1 MLRLCGAAA
10 PSAEEQSFGMR
21 TVAAAVGALQI
32 EISNVHVRYEDETS
46 DPSSPFAFGLTL
58 DRLSS
63 LSLSLS
69 LSRARAL
76 SVALSL
82 SPSHSLSLSLSP
94 PHSLSLHHPHPRQ
107 AVAVFGRRPVAPDAR
122 IAGGASCGGQ
132 ENAQDGGLC
141 HVLAALPGEHGGETL
156 LS

>member
-69 LSRARAL
+69 LARARSL
-76 SVALSL
+76 CRTLSL
-82 SPSHSLSLSLSP
+82 PLSLTLSLSP
-94 PHSLSLHHPHPRQ
+94 PPSFS
-107 AVAVFGRRPVAPDAR
+107 
-122 IAGGASCGGQ
+122 
-132 ENAQDGGLC
+132 
-141 HVLAALPGEHGGETL
+141 LAASPSPSTGCRCIRSTASGARCPHRRW
-156 LS
+156 S

>member
-58 DRLSS
+58 DRLS
-63 LSLSLS
+63 LH
-69 LSRARAL
+69 
-76 SVALSL
+76 SVDG
-82 SPSHSLSLSLSP
+82 
-94 PHSLSLHHPHPRQ
+94 Q
-107 AVAVFGRRPVAPDAR
+107 WRPTPA
-122 IAGGASCGGQ
+122 
-132 ENAQDGGLC
+132 AQVD
-141 HVLAALPGEHGGETL
+141 LAALAYYYYYYYYHYFMYIIYIYIYICVCVYTHTHTHTHIYIHIYRWT
-156 LS
+156 